1 MFQSMPDKPDG
12 SEEEV
17 CLSAHIVVSHRRML
31 YTQGNGKNAR
41 LADSDDDDL
50 KATTSPND
58 FDEED
63 S

>member
-1 MFQSMPDKPDG
+1 
-12 SEEEV
+12 
-17 CLSAHIVVSHRRML
+17 ML
-31 YTQGNGKNAR
+31 YTQGNGKKGNGKNAR

-50 KATTSPND
+50 KTNQSVND